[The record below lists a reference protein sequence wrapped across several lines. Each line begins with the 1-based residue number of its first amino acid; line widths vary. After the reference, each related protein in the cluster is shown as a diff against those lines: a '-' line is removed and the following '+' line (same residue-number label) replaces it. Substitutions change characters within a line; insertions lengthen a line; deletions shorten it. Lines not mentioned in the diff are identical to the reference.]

1 MSKHLAALFFIFLL
15 GYFLRV
21 MFLPQKALT
30 FGYDQARDAFISQE
44 IVKGDFKILGPPAS
58 TPGLYHGVFYY
69 YLLAPA
75 YALGNGDA
83 IVAAY
88 WIALINALTIL
99 VVYYFAYSLTKNK
112 LAGIL
117 AAFLF
122 AISFEATQY
131 AVWLSNPT
139 IGILTVPL
147 AYLGVWLWLNPSSH
161 KPRKNYLGVILT
173 GLALGLSVQSEI
185 FLFYHIVPIAFWV
198 LYKRKLIKLKA
209 ISVFIVSFC
218 IAVST
223 MILVEIK
230 FGFKGLG
237 GVANLL
243 SSGDAIVSSKGFG
256 DIVVLYFNQLGRVFA
271 FNSYPGN
278 IGYGAMLVFG
288 ILLYSL
294 YKWNKKDMSWQP
306 FLATWI
312 FSHITVVSMGGVST
326 PFLLVGIGPAV
337 SILLGIFFAIWWK
350 KWRLLVLSI
359 LLILSFANLSL
370 IFKENP
376 KGQTIFAIQKDM
388 LLSKQL
394 AAIDYTYQSANGK
407 FSINSLTSPL
417 WINIVWTY
425 LYKTYGEPKYGY
437 LPLWHGHD
445 QVGQLDSLTKDDGQ
459 TNNYFLII
467 EPLGG
472 IPIQY
477 YGLTVGEEDAVSRLI
492 EERNFGELVIQKRV
506 KLSTN
511 DKTK

>member
-1 MSKHLAALFFIFLL
+1 M
-15 GYFLRV
+15 Y
-21 MFLPQKALT
+21 LPQKSLT
-30 FGYDQARDAFISQE
+30 FGYDQARDAFVSQE
-44 IVKGDFKILGPPAS
+44 IAKGDFKILGPPAS

-88 WIALINALTIL
+88 WIALINALTIF
-99 VVYYFAYSLTKNK
+99 VVYYFAYLLSKNK
-112 LAGIL
+112 LAALL

-147 AYLGVWLWLNPSSH
+147 AYLGVWLWLKSPSLEF
-161 KPRKNYLGVILT
+161 KKTNFGIILAA
-173 GLALGLSVQSEI
+173 LALGLSVQSEI
-185 FLFYHIVPIAFWV
+185 FLFYHIVPLTFWV
-198 LYKRKLIKLKA
+198 LYQRKDIKLKSLAVFA
-209 ISVFIVSFC
+209 IIFLAAVF
-218 IAVST
+218 T
-223 MILVEIK
+223 MVLVEIK
-230 FGFKGLG
+230 FGFRGLG
-237 GVANLL
+237 GIVNLL

-256 DIVVLYFNQLGRVFA
+256 DILVLYFNQLGRVLA

-278 IGYGAMLVFG
+278 IGYGAMLVLG
-288 ILLYSL
+288 LLL
-294 YKWNKKDMSWQP
+294 FALFKWNKKEMSWEP

-337 SILLGIFFAIWWK
+337 SILLAIIFANWWK

-359 LLILSFANLSL
+359 LLILSFANISL

-394 AAIDYTYQSANGK
+394 AAIDYTYQSTNGE
-407 FSINSLTSPL
+407 FSINSLSSPL

-445 QVGQLDSLTKDDGQ
+445 QIGQLDSLPKDEGQ
-459 TNNYFLII
+459 TTDYFLII

-477 YGLTVGEEDAVSRLI
+477 YGLTVGEEDAASKLV
-492 EERNFGELVIQKRV
+492 EEKNFGELVIQKRT